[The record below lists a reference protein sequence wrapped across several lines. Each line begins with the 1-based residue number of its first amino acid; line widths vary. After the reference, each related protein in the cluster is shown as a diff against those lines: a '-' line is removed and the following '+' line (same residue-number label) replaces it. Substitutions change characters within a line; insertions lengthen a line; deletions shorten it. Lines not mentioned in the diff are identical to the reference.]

1 MRGKDEFVHTQEFII
16 QDINHTAKAYF
27 QFIEG
32 SLSVR
37 VVGDCNDIQFDFDV
51 YPETLKVFTHLYN
64 EHVKEC
70 NSVANQKKQPI

>member
-32 SLSVR
+32 FLSVR
-37 VVGDCNDIQFDFDV
+37 VVGDCNDIQFDFNV
-51 YPETLKVFTHLYN
+51 
-64 EHVKEC
+64 
-70 NSVANQKKQPI
+70 SG